1 MMMYGINSITVGS
14 VVAIVLALVDGLIFG
29 VAIKRAI
36 VSVILAVIGFA
47 LAGYIGINIPGISSS
62 TFLAKLPVIMA
73 YITSVA
79 PQFLIGVPIFFVIG
93 LAIGIWK
100 G

>member
-1 MMMYGINSITVGS
+1 MFDINSLNIS
-14 VVAIVLALVDGLIFG
+14 SLVAIVLALIDGLIFG

-47 LAGYIGINIPGISSS
+47 LAAYIGINIPGISSS
-62 TFLAKLPVIMA
+62 TLLDKVPVILA
-73 YITSVA
+73 YVTSVA
-79 PQFLIGVPIFFVIG
+79 PQFLIGVPIFFIIG